1 MTIAHR
7 KPAEKA
13 AKTGKASQK
22 RSGPPGSSRFSPG
35 NARARPQTH
44 PCERKSHSKHTLW
57 LTKTTPGTP
66 STAPNDPPNRAKSL
80 QNPAKTQPRTHRKA
94 TPQHPNHLLTPPR
107 CIPIP
112 SSDHQYRALSRQN
125 RARTAQEP
133 RKNRA
138 RTREN
143 AKKHGRHRSP
153 PHQQKGPP
161 KPPQIVQVKSNPAP
175 ARSDAVRRSPKKLHS
190 GGSYLTKSYP
200 KPPSKCPYVL
210 RRPMLQGTAS

>member
-1 MTIAHR
+1 MRVNIPPVPGRGEPRMTIAHR

-35 NARARPQTH
+35 NARARPKTH

-133 RKNRA
+133 RTNPRKCEK
-138 RTREN
+138 TR
-143 AKKHGRHRSP
+143 
-153 PHQQKGPP
+153 
-161 KPPQIVQVKSNPAP
+161 PAP
-175 ARSDAVRRSPKKLHS
+175 LASTSAKRTTKAPPNCPGKEQPRPRS
-190 GGSYLTKSYP
+190 
-200 KPPSKCPYVL
+200 
-210 RRPMLQGTAS
+210 